1 MKAPEKASFK
11 KTASEEFAD
20 DTGWPLPINSG
31 FPDVTLPLLD
41 RSAWLWQGNGVR
53 GKDMRMAKF
62 LVHVHTGPADP
73 NKATL
78 GCLIA
83 AKAAEE
89 GHDVTLFLAG
99 DGTHLMAPEHRA
111 ALVGLGTGRLGD
123 HIDAFAEAGGRI
135 LVSGLSARARGYDD
149 DLLDGY
155 PAEFALPQAL
165 VSLAVEA
172 DTVLCY

>member
-1 MKAPEKASFK
+1 
-11 KTASEEFAD
+11 
-20 DTGWPLPINSG
+20 
-31 FPDVTLPLLD
+31 
-41 RSAWLWQGNGVR
+41 
-53 GKDMRMAKF
+53 MAKF

-99 DGTHLMAPEHRA
+99 DGVHLMAPEHRA
-111 ALVGLGTGRLGD
+111 GLVGLGTGRLGD
-123 HIDAFAEAGGRI
+123 HIDALGEAGGRI

-149 DLLDGY
+149 DLLDGS
-155 PAEFALPQAL
+155 PAEFALPQML
-165 VSLAVEA
+165 VSLAAEA